1 MKKKYIFII
10 QFFLIVNCI
19 FANSEYKELI
29 RNLNKTGSSLSSYDE
44 YKNELN
50 SETIDFSKRSEIPFY
65 LEKKYEGGFRPDY
78 CEEIILPELKGKTF
92 AVLAVEGSARIP
104 YLTIYT
110 FSEQKQ
116 KYVIYYETEWNNSK
130 YVVPVDYK
138 RKTLFI
144 EFIYIFDNKRL
155 EKKTVWELKNKEWIE
170 LDSIYY
176 TYSYELS
183 AEDKK
188 WISSE
193 RIEQLVNFDYTFLG
207 YEKDHPNT
215 IEIVAGNKKIVGK
228 LFYTSVGYMSSNYDI
243 SIYQNGES
251 VKKIGNQWGFYIVN
265 RENKNYLVY
274 IGMGSEKGEERA
286 SSIEN
291 FYLQVYDL
299 ESDEIIY
306 KNYLKGIINEKK

>member
-1 MKKKYIFII
+1 MNI
-10 QFFLIVNCI
+10 
-19 FANSEYKELI
+19 
-29 RNLNKTGSSLSSYDE
+29 
-44 YKNELN
+44 KNDLN
-50 SETIDFSKRSEIPFY
+50 SETIVFSKQREIPFY
-65 LEKKYEGGFRPDY
+65 LEKNYEGGFRPDY
-78 CEEIILPELKGKTF
+78 CEEIFLPELNGKTF

-104 YLTIYT
+104 YLSIYT

-116 KYVIYYETEWNNSK
+116 KYEIYYESEWNNSK
-130 YVVPVDYK
+130 YVVPVDYNG
-138 RKTLFI
+138 KTLFVEI
-144 EFIYIFDNKRL
+144 IHNFDNKRL

-170 LDSIYY
+170 LYSINYA
-176 TYSYELS
+176 YSYKLS
-183 AEDKK
+183 KEDKK

-215 IEIVAGNKKIVGK
+215 IEIVAGDKKIVGK

-243 SIYQNGES
+243 LIYQNGES
-251 VKKIGNQWGFYIVN
+251 VKKIGNQWGFYTVN

-291 FYLQVYDL
+291 FYLQVYNFEL
-299 ESDEIIY
+299 DEIIY
-306 KNYLKGIINEKK
+306 KNYLKAIINEKK

>member
-1 MKKKYIFII
+1 MKKKYILII
-10 QFFLIVNCI
+10 QLFLVVNCI
-19 FANSEYKELI
+19 FAESEYKDLI
-29 RNLNKTGSSLSSYDE
+29 RNLHKTNSFLSSYDE

-65 LEKKYEGGFRPDY
+65 LEKNYDGGFRPDY
-78 CEEIILPELKGKTF
+78 CEEIILPELKEKTF
-92 AVLAVEGSARIP
+92 AVLTVEGSAGIP

-110 FSEQKQ
+110 FSKQKQ
-116 KYVIYYETEWNNSK
+116 KYEIYYETEWNNSK

-138 RKTLFI
+138 GKTLFV
-144 EFIYIFDNKRL
+144 EFIHNFDNKRL
-155 EKKTVWELKNKEWIE
+155 EKKTVWELKNKKWVE
-170 LDSIYY
+170 LDSINY
-176 TYSYELS
+176 TFSYELS

-215 IEIVAGNKKIVGK
+215 IEIVAGDKKIVGK
-228 LFYTSVGYMSSNYDI
+228 LYYTSVGYMSSNYDI

-251 VKKIGNQWGFYIVN
+251 VKKIGSQWGFYTVN
-265 RENKNYLVY
+265 RENKNYLIY
-274 IGMGSEKGEERA
+274 IGMGTEEGEYRV
-286 SSIEN
+286 SSIES

-299 ESDEIIY
+299 ELDKVIY
-306 KNYLKGIINEKK
+306 KNYLKSIVNEKK